1 MFREFIYLD
10 TDRVQS
16 IIAQLQEGLLT
27 EIMSGNQKEISGR
40 AGVTKGVLSQLVGI
54 EAGLQGKY
62 VTDIRQSKVLH
73 DFAFNITLDSLRK
86 KDLLIDNVDEFNR
99 EEFPVPEAAFILTAG
114 QPKLYDISI
123 LTRLWEK
130 KWKLDRGAKNK
141 DLGRRPNKKPSEKDD
156 TESSQARALFETFYG
171 DAIIISQTNAR
182 DVTFEGLILRQHLR
196 EDIRSLIFKY
206 GATPQ
211 GTWSLLAQVGNIPER
226 KEGLLDEETSRISE
240 SIEEISLENRKNGL
254 EAVKELIDRSN
265 EFQQQMGTVL
275 FPKISISP
283 IAVYRELSPLR

>member
-16 IIAQLQEGLLT
+16 IIAQLQKGLLT
-27 EIMSGNQKEISGR
+27 EIMSGNQKEVSAT
-40 AGVTKGVLSQLVGI
+40 AGVTKGVLSQVVGI
-54 EAGLQGKY
+54 EAGVQGKY
-62 VTDIRQSKVLH
+62 GTDIRQSKVLH
-73 DFAFNITLDSLRK
+73 DFAFNIALDSLRE
-86 KDLLIDNVDEFNR
+86 KDLLIENVDEFKR

-114 QPKLYDISI
+114 QAKLYDISI
-123 LTRLWEK
+123 LTRLWERKWHFGQGGKNRGLERKPHK
-130 KWKLDRGAKNK
+130 KS
-141 DLGRRPNKKPSEKDD
+141 SETDD

-171 DAIIISQTNAR
+171 DAIIISQTNAQ
-182 DVTFEGLILRQHLR
+182 DVTFEGLLLRQHLR

-206 GATPQ
+206 GAKPQ
-211 GTWSLLAQVGNIPER
+211 GTWSLLAQVGNIPEPSEALVNEENAR
-226 KEGLLDEETSRISE
+226 GKEDIG
-240 SIEEISLENRKNGL
+240 EISLGNPENRL
-254 EAVKELIDRSN
+254 EAVMELIERSN